1 MVCFR
6 KDGMTMTVSENA
18 ATSFE
23 RNGWVRQPVNGA
35 PVCDD
40 AADVVAED
48 KKEETLAGP
57 AYTKTDISRMNL
69 DNLKTLAAEL
79 GIEVTEESTG
89 NKLKPAIIEKLGL

>member
-6 KDGMTMTVSENA
+6 RDGMIMTVPENT

-23 RNGWVRQPVNGA
+23 RNGWVRQEFPGA
-35 PVCDD
+35 PVCDN
-40 AADVVAED
+40 AAGVVAED
-48 KKEETLAGP
+48 KKEETPAEP

-79 GIEVTEESTG
+79 GIEVTGESTG

>member
-35 PVCDD
+35 PACDD
-40 AADVVAED
+40 VADVVEDD
-48 KKEETLAGP
+48 KKEEIPKET

-69 DNLKTLAAEL
+69 DNLKSLATEL